1 MFRKAIVVECHPED
15 NSVDLVMCDD
25 GARLSGVPVMAHSAS
40 ARSGSVDMPEMPKKT
55 GESKWDI
62 TQRHGQDMEA
72 LVAVMGRGNPLVVGF
87 IYPQISQMTFKD
99 PKRKFS
105 RHQSDVYHTI
115 DGNGNFEFY
124 HPCGAYV
131 RIGESTEHEDLEK
144 KNFDESLKLD
154 RNKERSVKI
163 HLSTKAGHAYITLDP
178 GGDIVIHAEKSVTIS
193 GLEAVNINAKDIN
206 LNGKVNISGGH
217 VKHNGK
223 NIGDTHV
230 HGGVTPGGGESGP
243 PAN

>member
-25 GARLSGVPVMAHSAS
+25 GARLSGVPVMSHSAS

-72 LVAVMGRGNPLVVGF
+72 LVAVMGRGNPVVVGF

-99 PKRKFS
+99 PKRKFT

-115 DGNGNFEFY
+115 DGDGNMELY
-124 HPCGAYV
+124 HPSGAYV
-131 RIGESTEHEDLEK
+131 RIAETTEHEDLEK
-144 KNFDESLKLD
+144 KNFDENLTLD
-154 RNKERSVKI
+154 RNKDRKASI
-163 HLSTKAGHAYITLDP
+163 HVSTKDGLAHITLSP
-178 GGDIVIHAEKSVTIS
+178 AGLVTIYAKKKIFIS
-193 GLEAVNINAKDIN
+193 GDEE
-206 LNGKVNISGGH
+206 VNISSLQINISGKIVLAGDG
-217 VKHNGK
+217 VTHNGV
-223 NIGDTHV
+223 NIGDTHT
-230 HGGVTPGGGESGP
+230 HGGVTRGGSRTDGPG
-243 PAN
+243 